1 MAGLRK
7 SGVIG
12 AMIAGSMIFSS
23 TGAIAESAPAS
34 TQYDP
39 WAVLSVMSGGASAAA
54 VCGVAAAAAV
64 TAQPAAGC
72 VLPQVD
78 VVAPPAQSAPPQPI
92 PVPPVEG
99 PAAGLGISPLLLG
112 LAAIAAALGLYLLL
126 HNNHHHANSPA

>member
-7 SGVIG
+7 FGAIGVLV
-12 AMIAGSMIFSS
+12 AGSMMFSS
-23 TGAIAESAPAS
+23 TAAVAATAPSS

-54 VCGVAAAAAV
+54 VCGVAAAAAA
-64 TAQPAAGC
+64 TAAQPAGGC

-78 VVAPPAQSAPPQPI
+78 VVPPPAQTAPPQPI

-99 PAAGLGISPLLLG
+99 PAGGLGISPLLLG

-126 HNNHHHANSPA
+126 HNNHGNSPA